1 MNEDGLLSL
10 RIEIAKACRIIGK
23 LEITNHILGHISVR
37 IPGSDNMLIRARGPA
52 QPGMRFTQP
61 DDVIRV
67 DMDGRKID
75 GKDGLSV
82 PNEIHIHSW
91 IYRTRPDVNS
101 VLHAHP
107 ATVVVLAACGKP
119 LQPIFGAFNPTSIRL
134 WSDGIPVYPRS
145 VLVNDDDLGREFV
158 SVLRDHRACIMRGH
172 GITTCGPNVEETTL
186 TAIALNDLAEMN
198 YKAYLI
204 GVPEPIPEDEIAAV
218 VAVNQR
224 VKAAGGAPLWR
235 YYCDLLGE
243 S

>member
-1 MNEDGLLSL
+1 MNDDGLLSL

-107 ATVVVLAACGKP
+107 ATVVVLWQAAATHFWRVQSDFDPP
-119 LQPIFGAFNPTSIRL
+119 LVRR
-134 WSDGIPVYPRS
+134 YPCLS
-145 VLVNDDDLGREFV
+145 QE
-158 SVLRDHRACIMRGH
+158 RA
-172 GITTCGPNVEETTL
+172 
-186 TAIALNDLAEMN
+186 
-198 YKAYLI
+198 
-204 GVPEPIPEDEIAAV
+204 
-218 VAVNQR
+218 
-224 VKAAGGAPLWR
+224 
-235 YYCDLLGE
+235 GE
-243 S
+243 